1 MSVLYLVI
9 PIALVLAGTGL
20 AAFLWA
26 VRKGQFDD
34 LDTPAVR
41 MLFDDEEGEED
52 REEDDPPDP

>member
-41 MLFDDEEGEED
+41 MLFDDEEGD
-52 REEDDPPDP
+52 REEDDAPDP